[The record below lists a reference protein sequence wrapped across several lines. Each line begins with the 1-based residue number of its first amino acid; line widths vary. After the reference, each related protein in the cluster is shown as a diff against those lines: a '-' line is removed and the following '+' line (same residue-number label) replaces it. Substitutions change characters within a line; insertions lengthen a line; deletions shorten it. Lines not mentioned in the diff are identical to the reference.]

1 MGSEWERGWFCFV
14 MLAPDA
20 GVLSGR
26 DLVMGFY
33 LCFLSLVCLFAML
46 LCFIHLIIVR
56 YAFSFAFSLFV
67 VFALIFS
74 SALLPDKYH
83 FQMRS
88 FSTSDPFCV

>member
-33 LCFLSLVCLFAML
+33 LCFLPLVCLFAML

-67 VFALIFS
+67 CFAARQIPFSNEVVF
-74 SALLPDKYH
+74 H
-83 FQMRS
+83 QRS
-88 FSTSDPFCV
+88 ILCMIDQD